1 MWMKVQRNDD
11 AGLERCRLKFRDVDL
26 GSEMW
31 MQVQR
36 CGCRFREMLMQVQRD
51 TDAGFRDV
59 DTGSV
64 RC

>member
-1 MWMKVQRNDD
+1 MLMQVWK
-11 AGLERCRLKFRDVDL
+11 DVSL

-31 MQVQR
+31 MH
-36 CGCRFREMLMQVQRD
+36 VQRD